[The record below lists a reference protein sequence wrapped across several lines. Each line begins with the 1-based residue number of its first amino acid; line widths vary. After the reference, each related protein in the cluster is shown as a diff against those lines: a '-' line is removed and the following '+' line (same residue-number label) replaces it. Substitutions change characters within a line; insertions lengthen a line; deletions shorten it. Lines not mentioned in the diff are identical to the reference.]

1 MNIPDRDVRTFAAS
15 LVENLVGR
23 GNCGGIRG
31 ALRTEADDLFKAA
44 TAAANAIRDTFDS
57 PSRRR
62 ERIASEIMAG
72 LVVGR
77 HINPDELAAS
87 AVKCADALIA
97 ALDK

>member
-1 MNIPDRDVRTFAAS
+1 MMDVRTFAAS
-15 LVENLVGR
+15 LVGNLVGR
-23 GNCGGIRG
+23 GTGGELRG
-31 ALRTEADDLFKAA
+31 VLRTEADDLFKAA
-44 TAAANAIRDTFDS
+44 MNFLG

-72 LVVGR
+72 LVAGR

-97 ALDK
+97 ALGK